1 MKQMCGVQKLLLMLK
16 AISCNFLCNLGI
28 YYQIIYGKQ
37 NIYLFIFFFFFFYYI
52 WLNQCFISYNF
63 QPLKYFS
70 KLQHSKSIYCTQ
82 SNLHKKIISKG
93 TYFIIKSCFKL
104 SISQKKLKNSTQ
116 FYLQKQ
122 QQQISSYQKQII
134 CHNSPLQCGQK
145 EPQENEINKKTGPEN
160 TNRTLKLSISQKKLK
175 NSTQQQGQQ
184 QISSYQKIN
193 HLPQQSAMWSTATQ
207 RQ

>member
-1 MKQMCGVQKLLLMLK
+1 MCGVQKLLLMLK

-134 CHNSPLQCGQK
+134 CHNSPLQCGQQ
-145 EPQENEINKKTGPEN
+145 EPQENEKNKKSGPEN
-160 TNRTLKLSISQKKLK
+160 TNRNKSFVTIVPCNVVNRNPKKMKKIKNLDLKILIEHSNYLSARK
-175 NSTQQQGQQ
+175 N
-184 QISSYQKIN
+184 
-193 HLPQQSAMWSTATQ
+193 
-207 RQ
+207 